1 MLRDARVDFVGR
13 KSKHD
18 LANCLSD
25 AYRQGRFWIQVERL
39 ASPSLSRD
47 SYTPLQHAVP
57 GSDMPS
63 QPAVLDRPACT
74 EQADASLAPTLC
86 ASAAAQQAQFDVYNA
101 ATLVEPVHG
110 GMHALMGDPPA
121 IAPVRPFGFTSSQPQ
136 QAAGLFELYCGTPP
150 DAPLTGPLRTGDSAA
165 AAADA
170 DAAPV
175 AAAAAAAQ
183 PPLPSPATTLQLSHC
198 LVARLAPVLQ
208 LPMWGS
214 PDVPP
219 RVPRPTFACAAAPAP
234 RPTLPSAETVPP
246 AGDRAG
252 LVYVSDD
259 SGVSFVF

>member
-47 SYTPLQHAVP
+47 SYTPVQHSAP
-57 GSDMPS
+57 GSDMLS
-63 QPAVLDRPACT
+63 QPAMFDRPACS
-74 EQADASLAPTLC
+74 EQAEASLPPTLC

-101 ATLVEPVHG
+101 ATLVEPGHG
-110 GMHALMGDPPA
+110 GMHALMGDPPEP
-121 IAPVRPFGFTSSQPQ
+121 IAPPSPFSFTSSQPQ

-150 DAPLTGPLRTGDSAA
+150 DVPLMQPLRDDDAA
-165 AAADA
+165 AAAR
-170 DAAPV
+170 
-175 AAAAAAAQ
+175 
-183 PPLPSPATTLQLSHC
+183 PPLASPATALQLSHC
-198 LVARLAPVLQ
+198 LVASVAPVLQ

-219 RVPRPTFACAAAPAP
+219 RMPHPTFSCAAVSAP

-246 AGDRAG
+246 TGDSAGP
-252 LVYVSDD
+252 VYVSDD
-259 SGVSFVF
+259 SSASLVF